1 MALEKLTQSVKAAGV
16 DALIVHAR
24 KAWLEGLSP
33 RENRDIPPLNY
44 DRVYRLK
51 QAHPQL
57 HISIN
62 GGVTSIEAA
71 RDHLQHVDGV
81 MMGRAA
87 YQEPWR
93 LLAADPELFGQAA
106 PYASPRQALE
116 AMFPYIDRELARG
129 ARLNSITRHVLGLF
143 RSVPGAR
150 AFRRHLA
157 VHAVKPGAGIGVLRE
172 ALDLVMDSPASLTQT
187 AAA

>member
-1 MALEKLTQSVKAAGV
+1 LVASVRAAGV

-24 KAWLEGLSP
+24 KAWLQGLSP
-33 RENRDIPPLNY
+33 RENRDIPPLDY
-44 DRVYRLK
+44 GRVYRLK
-51 QAHPQL
+51 VAHPDL

-62 GGVTSIEAA
+62 GGVGSIEAA
-71 RDHLQHVDGV
+71 REHLVHVDGV

-93 LLAADPELFGQAA
+93 LLGADTVLFGGEAA
-106 PYASPRQALE
+106 FGNPKQALE
-116 AMFPYIDRELARG
+116 AFFPYVERELAAG
-129 ARLNSITRHVLGLF
+129 TRLHAMTRHVLGLF

-150 AFRRHLA
+150 AFRRHIA
-157 VHAVKPGAGIGVLRE
+157 VHAVKPDAGIAVLRD
-172 ALDLVMDSPASLTQT
+172 ALALVVDTPAPMPHT